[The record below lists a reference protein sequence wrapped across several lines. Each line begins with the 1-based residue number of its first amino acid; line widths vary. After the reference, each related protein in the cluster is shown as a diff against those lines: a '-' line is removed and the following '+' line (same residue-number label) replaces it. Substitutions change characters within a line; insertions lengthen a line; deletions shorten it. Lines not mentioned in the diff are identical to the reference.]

1 MTIENESACS
11 GQITFLKHFLKFL
24 VLILIQSSLTMT
36 LNLNRTNSK
45 MSLWIPKKEFS
56 DNVEKLAQES
66 AF

>member
-1 MTIENESACS
+1 
-11 GQITFLKHFLKFL
+11 
-24 VLILIQSSLTMT
+24 MT

-45 MSLWIPKKEFS
+45 MSLWIPEKEFS